1 MSKTQIN
8 LQDTFLNQL
17 RRDEIEVTVS
27 LTTGLEIRGWV
38 KGFDSFTVILE
49 GNEQQILVYKHAIA
63 IILPERPVCT
73 AANREQLNT

>member
-17 RRDEIEVTVS
+17 RRDEIEVTVN
-27 LTTGLEIRGWV
+27 LTTGSVIKGLV

-49 GNEQQILVYKHAIA
+49 GNGQQMLIYKHAIA
-63 IILPERPVCT
+63 SMLPARWICT
-73 AANREQLNT
+73 AANRE